1 MDPAGFTLLKKFKYT
16 LGAERTSVLISEGGR
31 APLGRRPKPS
41 IYDFLIFCQ
50 SAEVPEN
57 FGLLACQRWK

>member
-41 IYDFLIFCQ
+41 IYDF
-50 SAEVPEN
+50 
-57 FGLLACQRWK
+57 